1 VDLLCFDSYKI
12 DNIEIIAEK
21 SRSAFRIGPCEG
33 LRLTRPGKPGKLC
46 RATLEISAKVHRNT
60 SLRNFMWL
68 VRTAKETQSNPGV
81 TMTIYSLPLGFLNR
95 SAVEV
100 VLLRI

>member
-1 VDLLCFDSYKI
+1 
-12 DNIEIIAEK
+12 
-21 SRSAFRIGPCEG
+21 
-33 LRLTRPGKPGKLC
+33 
-46 RATLEISAKVHRNT
+46 
-60 SLRNFMWL
+60 MWL